1 MSKERIIRT
10 TILVAGIYFIAEFLM
25 RGVISKNFDTEY
37 FDKITKVFSNV
48 LIVISM
54 FAVGLGLV
62 NVVMLHGHRI
72 IRMRPNWE
80 HSIVMFVA
88 FATMLTFGIL
98 KLRAPK
104 PPGGEAY
111 TGAAALFDYVVLGIM
126 VHMNSTIYSFLAFF
140 VTSAALRAFRVRGLE
155 SAVMMASAVIVL
167 LSMAPETSFPFLG
180 RFRSW
185 MDLKLNAAVFRAL
198 TFGMILGGITVS
210 MRMWLG
216 IERGSMFEA
225 T

>member
-10 TILVAGIYFIAEFLM
+10 TILVAGIYFIVEFLLK
-25 RGVISKNFDTEY
+25 GTWKSFDKQY
-37 FDKITKVFSNV
+37 FDKITPVFTNV
-48 LIVISM
+48 LIV
-54 FAVGLGLV
+54 VGLFAIGVGLV
-62 NVVMLHGHRI
+62 NIFMLHSHRI
-72 IRMRPNWE
+72 IRLRPNWE
-80 HSIVMFVA
+80 HSIVLFVA
-88 FATMLTFGIL
+88 FGVMLTFGIL
-98 KLRAPK
+98 KLAAPK
-104 PPGGEAY
+104 PEGGQAY
-111 TGAAALFDYVVLGIM
+111 TGAAALFDYVVVRIM

-155 SAVMMASAVIVL
+155 SAVMMVSAVIVL
-167 LSMAPETSFPFLG
+167 LAMAPETSFPFLAQ
-180 RFRSW
+180 FREW

-225 T
+225 S